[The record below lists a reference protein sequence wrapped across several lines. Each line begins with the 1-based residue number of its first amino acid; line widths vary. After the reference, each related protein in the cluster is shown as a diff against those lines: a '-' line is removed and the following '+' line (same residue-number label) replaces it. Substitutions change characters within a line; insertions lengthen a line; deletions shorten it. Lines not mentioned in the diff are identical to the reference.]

1 MSDISMSVKHQIQT
15 PRMFLHKS
23 RTTIHPWRMIA
34 KDYVGNRIILTHGFV
49 KKTQKTLPRE
59 IERAKEYRALYQQ
72 REEHRHG

>member
-1 MSDISMSVKHQIQT
+1 
-15 PRMFLHKS
+15 MFLHKS
-23 RTTIHPWRMIA
+23 RTTLSPWRMIA